1 MFLQYGLLHQNV
13 PANQPGKMG
22 MRVLSNINLKNGEG
36 HSFRGKCVVAHKCA
50 RTKCVMAHFSTE
62 AIEEKGIAGL
72 VRFAI

>member
-1 MFLQYGLLHQNV
+1 M
-13 PANQPGKMG
+13 GKAIRSG
-22 MRVLSNINLKNGEG
+22 
-36 HSFRGKCVVAHKCA
+36 GKCVVAHKCA